1 MTYDTFSVQWDTG
14 DIEVIV
20 GSYFTTASVAQIR
33 KLFKLSRNNCKEEQ
47 RKKLL
52 NALQHACVE
61 RKELLD
67 SLTELARKKA
77 DMLNEFYGV
86 SSYRPEVGSAEKAI
100 ERERTRL
107 RKAIEILKEEGEWL
121 W

>member
-1 MTYDTFSVQWDTG
+1 
-14 DIEVIV
+14 
-20 GSYFTTASVAQIR
+20 
-33 KLFKLSRNNCKEEQ
+33 
-47 RKKLL
+47 
-52 NALQHACVE
+52 
-61 RKELLD
+61 
-67 SLTELARKKA
+67 
-77 DMLNEFYGV
+77 MLNEFYGV